1 MEERRATTSGA
12 KVGDRSNERNS
23 YWHRWREHP
32 FRADEGWREIRLRR
46 RSYKA
51 RVEEAGPDMPVPTL
65 KQIRANR
72 TKTFEKHRLMHFGCR
87 FLPG

>member
-1 MEERRATTSGA
+1 
-12 KVGDRSNERNS
+12 
-23 YWHRWREHP
+23 
-32 FRADEGWREIRLRR
+32 
-46 RSYKA
+46 
-51 RVEEAGPDMPVPTL
+51 MPVPTL